1 MPRVRLHGV
10 RNIATLVLLVCLAC
24 SRHKIHAP
32 QAVNAP
38 ARDNSYTDLK
48 GGCRLSILIPLTKSG
63 ATRPTLSA
71 QQNDASTISLS
82 AADLMGYEMAH
93 YAISGR
99 QNGAVRLKFMSAE
112 KTKEGKTAPEPN
124 APRLPFALPRGSE
137 HIRLIYLV
145 RASQAD
151 HNMAIVASKHLDALN
166 AFTKEL
172 KQDPGICAR
181 NDEVVCSWVPAG
193 IAVRQDPALNE

>member
-1 MPRVRLHGV
+1 MIHAF
-10 RNIATLVLLVCLAC
+10 RNIATLALLVAVGC

-38 ARDNSYTDLK
+38 ALDNSYTDLK

-63 ATRPTLSA
+63 TTRPTLTA
-71 QQNDASTISLS
+71 QQNSASTISLS
-82 AADLMGYEMAH
+82 AADLTGYEVAY

-99 QNGAVRLKFMSAE
+99 RNGAVRLKFMSAE
-112 KTKEGKTAPEPN
+112 ITREGKTLAELNPPT
-124 APRLPFALPRGSE
+124 LPFVLPTGSE

-151 HNMAIVASKHLDALN
+151 HNMAIIASKHLDALN
-166 AFTKEL
+166 TFTKEL
-172 KQDPGICAR
+172 KEHPGSCAR
-181 NDEVVCSWVPAG
+181 NDEVACSWVPGG
-193 IAVRQDPALNE
+193 IAVRQDPTLNE